1 MIKKLL
7 HFICFLV
14 AGLLWSILLLV
25 VARELCMLIN
35 RIDIFSPLT
44 YHRLSAYWNG
54 GGVLHAK
61 DILMIFG
68 MSLYVPICLY
78 GLYKLYHYQYMRLL
92 TVPLNFLSNLGMGD
106 YRAPDVNI
114 KNLKIE
120 FTLPNCSDK
129 DKADFRRYI
138 ENSVMP
144 YLTQMIPSTSILSI
158 DFLS

>member
-92 TVPLNFLSNLGMGD
+92 TVPLNFLANLGIGD

-114 KNLKIE
+114 KNLKVEEKKSIE
-120 FTLPNCSDK
+120 QIVQERLDLEKRKNQQNSDTT
-129 DKADFRRYI
+129 DFRQQIIKEI
-138 ENSVMP
+138 EEK
-144 YLTQMIPSTSILSI
+144 TK
-158 DFLS
+158 